1 MQNENDDDDI
11 DDNAKFEGNADYK
24 TCWNTYKEVLN
35 LDLFANKLNEFFYC
49 IGGSDWTNDIIIL
62 FQQKENRKMVQI

>member
-1 MQNENDDDDI
+1 MQNENDDDDF

-35 LDLFANKLNEFFYC
+35 LDLFANKLNEFFLLHWGFRLNKWHHYTF
-49 IGGSDWTNDIIIL
+49 SA
-62 FQQKENRKMVQI
+62 KRK